1 MYAIFDGL
9 LLGLAQ
15 NLNKPTIRIG
25 RLFGFGLVKMKAVG
39 NTGGHAVNPSIFANP
54 DG

>member
-15 NLNKPTIRIG
+15 NLNKPPVRIG
-25 RLFGFGLVKMKAVG
+25 MQFGFGLVNMKTVG
-39 NTGGHAVNPSIFANP
+39 VRVGAMS
-54 DG
+54 